1 MFKKF
6 PLFFCTGFGIGFFP
20 LFPGTIAS
28 LAILPV
34 IWFVKL
40 NFSLE
45 ILILGIILY
54 FALSMFFL
62 RVTLLNKRDKD
73 PKYIVCDEYIGQS
86 ISLIFCNE
94 KIIDYFVAFFLFRV
108 LDIRKPFP
116 ISHFDNKKSVS
127 SVLIDDIIAGLIVA
141 TIFFIYYDIWK

>member
-1 MFKKF
+1 MIKKF

-20 LFPGTIAS
+20 FFPGTIAS

-34 IWFVKL
+34 IWFIKL

-45 ILILGIILY
+45 ILIFVIILY
-54 FALSMFFL
+54 TCLSMFL
-62 RVTLLNKRDKD
+62 LKITLLNKRDKD

-94 KIIDYFVAFFLFRV
+94 KIIDYFLAFFLFRL
-108 LDIRKPFP
+108 LDIRKPYP
-116 ISHFDNKKSVS
+116 ISHFNNKKSVS
-127 SVLIDDIIAGLIVA
+127 SVFIDDIIAGLIVA
-141 TIFFIYYDIWK
+141 TIFFIYYEIWK

>member
-1 MFKKF
+1 MIKSF
-6 PLFFCTGFGIGFFP
+6 PLFFCTGFGVGFFP

-28 LAILPV
+28 LVILPV

-54 FALSMFFL
+54 SVLSMFL
-62 RVTLLNKRDKD
+62 LKITLLNKRDKD

-94 KIIDYFVAFFLFRV
+94 KIIDYFLAFLLFRV

-116 ISHFDNKKSVS
+116 INHFDNKKSVS
-127 SVLIDDIIAGLIVA
+127 SVFIDDIIAGLIVA
-141 TIFFIYYDIWK
+141 TIFFIYYEI

>member
-1 MFKKF
+1 MHWVWNRIL
-6 PLFFCTGFGIGFFP
+6 PV
-20 LFPGTIAS
+20 FPGTVAS

-54 FALSMFFL
+54 FALSIFL
-62 RVTLLNKRDKD
+62 LKISLLNKKDKD

-94 KIIDYFVAFFLFRV
+94 KNYRLFYCFHFF
-108 LDIRKPFP
+108 
-116 ISHFDNKKSVS
+116 
-127 SVLIDDIIAGLIVA
+127 
-141 TIFFIYYDIWK
+141 

>member
-28 LAILPV
+28 LVILPV
-34 IWFVKL
+34 VWFVKL

-54 FALSMFFL
+54 YALSMFL
-62 RVTLLNKRDKD
+62 LKITLLNKRDKD

-94 KIIDYFVAFFLFRV
+94 KIIDYFLAFFLFRV

-116 ISHFDNKKSVS
+116 ISHFDNKKNVS

-141 TIFFIYYDIWK
+141 TFFFIYYDIWK

>member
-1 MFKKF
+1 MIKKF
-6 PLFFCTGFGIGFFP
+6 PLFFCAGFGIGFFP

-28 LAILPV
+28 FSILPV
-34 IWFVKL
+34 IWVVKL

-45 ILILGIILY
+45 VLIIGIILY
-54 FALSMFFL
+54 CVLSMFL
-62 RVTLLNKRDKD
+62 LKITLLNKSDKD

-116 ISHFDNKKSVS
+116 ISHFDNKKNVS
-127 SVLIDDIIAGLIVA
+127 NVFIDDIIAGFIVA
-141 TIFFIYYDIWK
+141 TIFFIYYEIWK

>member
-1 MFKKF
+1 MIKKF
-6 PLFFCTGFGIGFFP
+6 ALFFCTGFGVGFFP
-20 LFPGTIAS
+20 FFPGTMAS

-40 NFSLE
+40 NLSLG
-45 ILILGIILY
+45 ILIFGIILY
-54 FALSMFFL
+54 YALSMYL
-62 RVTLLNKRDKD
+62 LKIILLNKKDKD

-94 KIIDYFVAFFLFRV
+94 KIIDYFFAFVLFRV

-127 SVLIDDIIAGLIVA
+127 SVFIDDIIAGLIVA
-141 TIFFIYYDIWK
+141 TIFFIYYEI

>member
-28 LAILPV
+28 LVILPV
-34 IWFVKL
+34 VWFVKL

-54 FALSMFFL
+54 YALSMFL
-62 RVTLLNKRDKD
+62 LKITLLNKRDKD

-94 KIIDYFVAFFLFRV
+94 KIIDYFLAFFLFRV
-108 LDIRKPFP
+108 LDICKPFP
-116 ISHFDNKKSVS
+116 ISYFDSQKSIS
-127 SVLIDDIIAGLIVA
+127 SVLIDDVIAGLIVA
-141 TIFFIYYDIWK
+141 IIFFIY

>member
-1 MFKKF
+1 MIKKF
-6 PLFFCTGFGIGFFP
+6 SLFFCTGFGIGFFP
-20 LFPGTIAS
+20 FFPGTIAS
-28 LAILPV
+28 LTILPV
-34 IWFVKL
+34 IWYVKL
-40 NFSLE
+40 NFALE

-54 FALSMFFL
+54 FTLSFCL
-62 RVTLLNKRDKD
+62 LKITLLNKRDKD

-94 KIIDYFVAFFLFRV
+94 KFIDYFLAFFFFRV

-116 ISHFDNKKSVS
+116 ISYFDKKKSVS

-141 TIFFIYYDIWK
+141 TTFFIYYEIWK

>member
-1 MFKKF
+1 MIKKF

-20 LFPGTIAS
+20 FFPGTIAS

-34 IWFVKL
+34 IWFVKI
-40 NFSLE
+40 NFTLE

-54 FALSMFFL
+54 YALSMFL
-62 RVTLLNKRDKD
+62 LKITLLNKRDKD

-86 ISLIFCNE
+86 IALIFCNE
-94 KIIDYFVAFFLFRV
+94 KVVDYFFAFFLFRI

-116 ISHFDNKKSVS
+116 ISYFDNKKSVS
-127 SVLIDDIIAGLIVA
+127 SVFTDDIIAGFIVA
-141 TIFFIYYDIWK
+141 TIFFIYYELWK

>member
-1 MFKKF
+1 MIKKF
-6 PLFFCTGFGIGFFP
+6 SLFFCTGFGIGFFP
-20 LFPGTIAS
+20 FFPGTIAS

-34 IWFVKL
+34 VWSVKL
-40 NFSLE
+40 NFTLE
-45 ILILGIILY
+45 IFILGMILY
-54 FALSMFFL
+54 FAVSMFL
-62 RVTLLNKRDKD
+62 LKIVLLNKRDKD

-94 KIIDYFVAFFLFRV
+94 KILDYFLAFFLFRV

-127 SVLIDDIIAGLIVA
+127 SVFIDDIIAGLIVA
-141 TIFFIYYDIWK
+141 TIFFIYYEI